1 MKKILILTAGYG
13 EGHNTAAGNVRDA
26 LMAEAP
32 GAVEVEVLDLMAQTH
47 RRINEVLR
55 KAYLTTVERAPALWE
70 KLYGM
75 IDSGNAT
82 TDALRLL
89 KPMRQALEA
98 RLHTLK
104 PWAVVSTY
112 PVYNYLIDALYPKA
126 AQRPFAQVTV
136 VTDSITV
143 NSIWHRCGSDAL
155 IVPNPQTAAVLE
167 RAGVRSGVHT
177 LGFPVSLRFSGEGR
191 HQKQPGAGERWRVL
205 YGVKA
210 GQREAAEV
218 VEALLQ
224 RGDVD
229 LTVTVGR
236 DEELRRRLESVA
248 KGRPLELLGWTDR
261 MPELMEAAHLYIG
274 KAGGATV
281 QEALAACTPMLITQV
296 IPGQEEGN
304 ARLILENACGSLVDT
319 PGFLPSVVAGAFAHG
334 GALWKCWH
342 EGATRLSRPHAA
354 LDIARLVLAT
364 PGPRQDG

>member
-13 EGHNTAAGNVRDA
+13 EGHNTAARNVGDA
-26 LMAEAP
+26 LRAEAP
-32 GAVEVEVLDLMAQTH
+32 GEVEVEVLDLMALTH
-47 RRINEVLR
+47 RRINELLR
-55 KAYLTTVERAPALWE
+55 RAYLVTIERAPALWE
-70 KLYGM
+70 KLYQM

-82 TDALRLL
+82 ADALRLL

-98 RLHTLK
+98 RLRAEP

-112 PVYNYLIDALYPKA
+112 PVYNYLIDVLYPEA
-126 AQRPFAQVTV
+126 TRRPFAQLTV

-167 RAGVRSGVHT
+167 EAGVREGVHV
-177 LGFPVSLRFSGEGR
+177 LGFPVSLRFTGEGR
-191 HQKQPGAGERWRVL
+191 RKKVPGPGERWRVL
-205 YGVKA
+205 YGVNA
-210 GQREAAEV
+210 GKREAPDV
-218 VEALLQ
+218 VEALLR

-236 DEELRRRLESVA
+236 DEELRRRIEAVA
-248 KGRPLELLGWTDR
+248 QGRPLELLGWTDR
-261 MPELMEAAHLYIG
+261 MPELMEAAHLFIG

-281 QEALAACTPMLITQV
+281 QEALAACTPMVITQV

-304 ARLILENACGSLVDT
+304 ARLILENGCGCVMET

-334 GALWKCWH
+334 GALWKSWH
-342 EGATRLSRPHAA
+342 EGTIRLSRPHAA
-354 LDIARLVLAT
+354 IDIARLVLET
-364 PGPRQDG
+364 RGPKNG